1 MSQRLPIQTIQ
12 QRLTSTDVSEDL
24 AHGQFVIIAARWIL
38 VLAGLVLTLWLPG
51 EIGDLRVQIV
61 TLLLLAVVNFYLHAQ
76 LLMRRPTADA
86 VAYLASAADLVV
98 ITLLVMQGGP
108 SGSNLYIFYFPAI
121 VALSV
126 AFPTELV
133 LSYAGTTILVYA
145 SVYVYDLDVDP
156 TSAQGQVLVARL
168 LMIAAVAVC
177 GNVYWRIENRRRRGI
192 HGVLDTQRVPDG
204 EIDVPRDPQRTP
216 VAHSTFVTYE

>member
-1 MSQRLPIQTIQ
+1 MSQRFQIQTLQ
-12 QRLTSTDVSEDL
+12 QRLTSTGVSEDL
-24 AHGQFVIIAARWIL
+24 AYGQYVIIAARWIL

-51 EIGDLRVQIV
+51 AIADLRVQIM

-86 VAYLASAADLVV
+86 IAYLASAADLVV

-133 LSYAGTTILVYA
+133 LSYTGTTILVYA
-145 SVYVYDLDVDP
+145 SVYIYDLDVEP

-168 LMIAAVAVC
+168 LMLAAVAVC
-177 GNVYWRIENRRRRGI
+177 GNVYWRIEHRRRRGI
-192 HGVLDTQRVPDG
+192 RGVLDVQDIPDS
-204 EIDVPRDPQRTP
+204 EIGARRDPKRTP
-216 VAHSTFVTYE
+216 VGHATFVTWE